1 MQHICE
7 LNDKI
12 ILDAEG
18 MSTKDPRLTARAI
31 VKNQNRLYA
40 VVYADKFKLH
50 SLPGGSVEDG
60 EDA

>member
-1 MQHICE
+1 MKHICE

-12 ILDAEG
+12 VLGTEG
-18 MSTKDPRLTARAI
+18 ISTKDPRLIARTI